1 MKTIE
6 AKKRDLGTNLD
17 MVRSLGMIPAIVYAK
32 GIENIPVSVP
42 ENLVRS
48 LWKDIKEKQPF
59 TLDIEGTQHTVSMQ
73 DIQVH
78 VVSGDIL
85 HMDFMVHTG

>member
-1 MKTIE
+1 MKTME
-6 AKKRDLGTNLD
+6 AKKRDLGMNLD
-17 MVRSLGMIPAIVYAK
+17 MVRSLGMIPGIVYAK

-59 TLDIEGTQHTVSMQ
+59 TLDIEGTHHTVSMQ